1 MSKAGYRGGFNPF
14 RDNHGHW
21 TTGAGG
27 ESASASRPS
36 GPTGATAPASRP
48 TGTPHAVH
56 GDVSVH
62 SVSDGQGSRY
72 EVWRGTTHVQSYEA
86 TRTTWRQARADAVA
100 HAERSATPPPAP
112 AQASGRFP
120 EAGSPEDMQA
130 RQAAGRP
137 PAAEI
142 RYQSI
147 DYRVFNRA
155 DRSGGRAVEIW
166 NGDQLAEVIPVRHG
180 YGDAEEGHA
189 VERVRERM
197 RTAQSERDRSN
208 VALAAAAAATRP
220 TPRPQRDMT
229 DNEAIAAA
237 ANTPRRPPP
246 TGTPASGAPPASPGP
261 PAPTHLADGTPRDV
275 LSIPHF
281 NGRHRVTSEYTGNL
295 DDATQIM
302 FGRPMSLPEVAALSG
317 APDGARV
324 TLSGADTHITLT
336 ITHPLYDRPSVR
348 EIYYT
353 SNKTVIK
360 NSILRIHPDAPQ
372 GFGTHVLASQVR
384 AARAAGVKELKL
396 YAAGSPHDRAWNG
409 FYSWPRMGFVGP
421 LSDNVITFARRAGFT
436 LSDSATTAD
445 LMRQPG
451 GAEWWK
457 RSGTGGN
464 MTFDLSDDSV
474 SMQVH
479 TDYLREKGHTS

>member
-1 MSKAGYRGGFNPF
+1 
-14 RDNHGHW
+14 
-21 TTGAGG
+21 
-27 ESASASRPS
+27 
-36 GPTGATAPASRP
+36 
-48 TGTPHAVH
+48 
-56 GDVSVH
+56 
-62 SVSDGQGSRY
+62 
-72 EVWRGTTHVQSYEA
+72 
-86 TRTTWRQARADAVA
+86 
-100 HAERSATPPPAP
+100 
-112 AQASGRFP
+112 
-120 EAGSPEDMQA
+120 
-130 RQAAGRP
+130 
-137 PAAEI
+137 
-142 RYQSI
+142 
-147 DYRVFNRA
+147 
-155 DRSGGRAVEIW
+155 
-166 NGDQLAEVIPVRHG
+166 
-180 YGDAEEGHA
+180 
-189 VERVRERM
+189 
-197 RTAQSERDRSN
+197 
-208 VALAAAAAATRP
+208 
-220 TPRPQRDMT
+220 
-229 DNEAIAAA
+229 
-237 ANTPRRPPP
+237 
-246 TGTPASGAPPASPGP
+246 
-261 PAPTHLADGTPRDV
+261 
-275 LSIPHF
+275 
-281 NGRHRVTSEYTGNL
+281 
-295 DDATQIM
+295 M

-451 GAEWWK
+451 GSEWWK